1 MKKFKSA
8 FSLLEISIV
17 VLIIGILISGISTG
31 IELYQDYKINI
42 AKNLTQNS
50 RVGRIDGLVL
60 WLESSQKSSFEPN
73 NITNGTR
80 ITKWKNIN
88 PNISIHDRQ
97 KNDAL
102 VCWYYTDIIY
112 GPKFTENGIN
122 QLPSLEF
129 KNNEKSCLNIAST
142 PLGNSKSMSLFLVF
156 KNNNLSQNI
165 LFRHGIRVFTH
176 QILHYYGLYS
186 SNYLNLTMT
195 SKPTLYQYIL
205 DDMVSG
211 KFFVNKTNIN
221 INQSGTMVPSYT
233 PTGSLSTSD
242 RFHIGSIFDNLI
254 QNPEAFISEIIIFD
268 RALNDSERN
277 DVVYYLN
284 QKWGLNLR

>member
-8 FSLLEISIV
+8 FSLLEISIA

-88 PNISIHDRQ
+88 PNISIHNRQ

-102 VCWYYTDIIY
+102 VCWYHTDIIY

-242 RFHIGSIFDNLI
+242 RFYIGSIFDNLI

-268 RALNDSERN
+268 RALKDGERN